1 MSLKTLISKSHILLV
16 FLFVG
21 TIALAQTNEQK
32 ALEAKR
38 EQLQN
43 EIKNINRL
51 LFAEKK
57 ERGNVMEQMEAL
69 EQKINVREQLINVT
83 NQQSN
88 LLNRQINT
96 NIRNISKLRDD
107 LEVLKEDYATMIQK
121 SYQNKS
127 QQSRLMFLLSSEN
140 FFQAFK
146 RLQYLKQYTQY
157 RKEQGEQIVVKTEE
171 LTQLNR
177 DLTEQRKVKEQLVAE
192 NLVAKNEL
200 QKERADQQDL
210 LATIRKNE
218 TKYTAAIEKK
228 RQEARRIDQQIDE
241 LIRLAI
247 AASNKKAAGNATASS
262 TGSGGSSSSSK
273 FVLTPEATIVAKN
286 FSANKGKLDWPVE
299 RGIVSR
305 GFGVYSDAVYP
316 GIKHQNNGVIIATD
330 EGSKARSIFE
340 GEVIGIMAVPGG
352 NMGVQVKHGNYISTY
367 YNLSKL
373 YVKKGD
379 RVTRKEE
386 LGEIYTNRLNG
397 QTQLK
402 FYLYQDANRL
412 NPQEWI
418 YRL

>member
-1 MSLKTLISKSHILLV
+1 MSINTQIRIYLTLFIVLLV
-16 FLFVG
+16 G
-21 TIALAQTNEQK
+21 TGTNAQTNEQK

-38 EQLQN
+38 EQLQK
-43 EIKNINRL
+43 EIKSINRL

-57 ERGNVMEQMEAL
+57 EKGNVLEQMEAL
-69 EQKINVREQLINVT
+69 EQKINVRQQLINVT

-107 LEVLKEDYATMIQK
+107 LEALKEDYGTMIQK

-157 RKEQGEQIVVKTEE
+157 RKEQGEQIVVKTDE

-177 DLTEQRKVKEQLVAE
+177 DLTDQRKVKDQLVAE

-200 QKERADQQDL
+200 QKEREDQQVL
-210 LATIRKNE
+210 LASIRKNE
-218 TKYTAAIEKK
+218 NKYTAAIDKK
-228 RQEARRIDQQIDE
+228 RQEARKIDQQIDA
-241 LIRLAI
+241 LIRSAI
-247 AASNKKAAGNATASS
+247 AASNKKA
-262 TGSGGSSSSSK
+262 GGSTNSSK
-273 FVLTPEATIVAKN
+273 FVLTPEATIVANN

-305 GFGVYSDAVYP
+305 GFGVYNDAVYP

-352 NMGVQVKHGNYISTY
+352 NMGVQIKHGNYISTY

-379 RVTRKEE
+379 KITRKEE
-386 LGEIYTNRLNG
+386 LGEIYTNPSNG

-412 NPQEWI
+412 NPEDWI

>member
-1 MSLKTLISKSHILLV
+1 MSVKTLIRIYLT
-16 FLFVG
+16 LFVVLFIG
-21 TIALAQTNEQK
+21 TGAFAQTNEQK

-38 EQLQN
+38 EQLQK
-43 EIKNINRL
+43 EIKSINRL

-57 ERGNVMEQMEAL
+57 EKGNVLEQMEAL
-69 EQKINVREQLINVT
+69 AQKINVRQQLINVT

-107 LEVLKEDYATMIQK
+107 LETLKDDYATMIQK

-157 RKEQGEQIVVKTEE
+157 RKEQGEQIVVKTDE

-177 DLTEQRKVKEQLVAE
+177 DLTDQRKVKDQLIAE

-200 QKERADQQDL
+200 QKERADQQVL
-210 LATIRKNE
+210 LASIRKNE
-218 TKYTAAIEKK
+218 NKYTAAIDKK
-228 RQEARRIDQQIDE
+228 RQEARKIDQQIDA
-241 LIRLAI
+241 LIRSAI
-247 AASNKKAAGNATASS
+247 AASNKKA
-262 TGSGGSSSSSK
+262 GGSTNSSK
-273 FVLTPEATIVAKN
+273 FVLTPEATIVANN

-305 GFGVYSDAVYP
+305 GFGVYNDAVYP

-352 NMGVQVKHGNYISTY
+352 NMGVQIKHGNYISTY

-379 RVTRKEE
+379 RVARKEE
-386 LGEIYTNRLNG
+386 LGEIYTNRSNG

-412 NPQEWI
+412 NPEDWI